1 MQPTT
6 ALLGVI
12 PARLASTRL
21 PRKALAEIAGVA
33 MLERVYRGARE
44 SRALPEIVVATDAD
58 EIVDFCRRRAIPV
71 RLTSATHLSGTD
83 RVGEVAR
90 ATGAA
95 AVVNIQ
101 GDEPMVRG
109 AMLDALV
116 AALFASEECEVATLA
131 TPIEAA
137 EAQQPSAVKVVC
149 DARGRARYFSR
160 APIPFPRDGEPTRYL
175 KHLGYYAYSR
185 RALEQFQTLPP
196 SRLEAIEKLEQLRFL
211 ENGWEIVVAETPFD
225 SIGVDT
231 AEDLARV
238 EVALQRAGG

>member
-21 PRKALAEIAGVA
+21 PRKALAEIAGVP
-33 MLERVYRGARE
+33 MIERVYRGARE
-44 SRALPEIVVATDAD
+44 SRALAEIIVATDAD
-58 EIVDFCRRRAIPV
+58 EILDFCRRRSIPA
-71 RLTSATHLSGTD
+71 RMTATTHLSGTD
-83 RVGEVAR
+83 RVWEVAM
-90 ATGAA
+90 TEGAE

-109 AMLDALV
+109 AMLDTLV
-116 AALFASEECEVATLA
+116 AALFARAECEIATLA
-131 TPIEAA
+131 TPIDGQ
-137 EAQQPSAVKVVC
+137 EAQEPSAVKVVC
-149 DARGRARYFSR
+149 DARGLARYFSR
-160 APIPFPRDGEPTRYL
+160 APIPFPRDGAPGAYL

-185 RALEQFQTLPP
+185 GALDQFHALPV

-211 ENGWEIVVAETPFD
+211 ENGWEITVAETPHD

-238 EVALQRAGG
+238 DAVLRARR